1 MAQFYDAGN
10 SRPPKPTPL
19 PSPYKPGTPT
29 QVLFGTTMPALPKA
43 KPPAPTTM
51 PSTPTY
57 SGGGYSGGSG
67 GVGISSSGQVSN
79 VAPAPIPSINQ
90 FLGADAGYQSQLAAI
105 QKALADYQAQMG
117 TQTNQYET
125 NYASNL
131 NQLGQDRTLG
141 LADQQNDYTGRGLL
155 HSGLYGKAAGD
166 LTTQYDTKQADL
178 GRARSDFLA
187 NLGLDF
193 NNFKSQQDI
202 TGQRAKQD
210 AIARRAA
217 QYGVLA

>member
-19 PSPYKPGTPT
+19 PSPYKSGTPT
-29 QVLFGTTMPALPKA
+29 QVLFGTTMPAMPKA
-43 KPPAPTTM
+43 KPPAPSVM
-51 PSTPTY
+51 PSAPSY
-57 SGGGYSGGSG
+57 SGGGGGGG

-79 VAPAPIPSINQ
+79 VAPAAPPSLDQ
-90 FLGADAGYQSQLAAI
+90 FLGSDSGYQSQLAAI

-117 TQTNQYET
+117 TQKTQYET

-131 NQLGQDRTLG
+131 NQLGQDRTMG

-166 LTTQYDTKQADL
+166 LTTQYDTKQSDL

-193 NNFKSQQDI
+193 NNFKSQEDI
-202 TGQRAKQD
+202 TQQRAKQD